1 MIGEVNFIPG
11 RVFFI
16 FNNPGNPLIRQSDS
30 YRIMVQTKKPP
41 CGGSL

>member
-1 MIGEVNFIPG
+1 MIGEVNFILG

-16 FNNPGNPLIRQSDS
+16 FNNPGNPLIRQ
-30 YRIMVQTKKPP
+30 IMVQTKKPP